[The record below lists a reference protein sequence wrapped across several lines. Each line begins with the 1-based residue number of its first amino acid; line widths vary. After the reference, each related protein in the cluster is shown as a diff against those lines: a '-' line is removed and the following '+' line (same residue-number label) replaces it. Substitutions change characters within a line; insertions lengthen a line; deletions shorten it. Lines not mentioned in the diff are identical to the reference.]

1 MDHLGL
7 FSQTDDFIQLS
18 EVTRKYPSI
27 QEIPLEDKAHYLS
40 LIDITNKNEDMIPLF
55 LKDEDGELHIIS
67 SNNTNIDKIGED
79 YKLVYLGKPF
89 DVEKVILEDA

>member
-1 MDHLGL
+1 
-7 FSQTDDFIQLS
+7 
-18 EVTRKYPSI
+18 
-27 QEIPLEDKAHYLS
+27 
-40 LIDITNKNEDMIPLF
+40 MIPLF